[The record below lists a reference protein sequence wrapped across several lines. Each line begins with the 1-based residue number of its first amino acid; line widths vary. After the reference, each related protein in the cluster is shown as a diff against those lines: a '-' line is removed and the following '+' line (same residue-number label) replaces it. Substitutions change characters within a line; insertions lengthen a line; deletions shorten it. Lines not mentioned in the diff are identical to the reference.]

1 MEEFQKDPS
10 INEKIKATF
19 SKKNI
24 KGLNVLEIFENL
36 PNEVSLL
43 KIIEK

>member
-1 MEEFQKDPS
+1 MEEFQKEPN
-10 INEKIKATF
+10 INDKIKKNF
-19 SKKNI
+19 DKKNI

-43 KIIEK
+43 KIIEN

>member
-1 MEEFQKDPS
+1 MEEFQKEPN
-10 INEKIKATF
+10 INDKIKLTF
-19 SKKNI
+19 NKKNI

-43 KIIEK
+43 KIIEN